1 MRRILLLVT
10 VFGVVATGCGRAGSD
25 GLAGP
30 AAAGTPI
37 DQRKVDVYEAAIRSL
52 AGTEGWFDP
61 VLIDDRICA
70 GAGDPMSETTDP
82 CTERFLNAEQAALLT
97 ALADLPH
104 VAFVHDADRI
114 TQRIFDGKLQG
125 AGLLAVGPLDG
136 DGDRVEVPGE
146 AYCGG
151 LCGH

>member
-10 VFGVVATGCGRAGSD
+10 VLGIVATGCGRVASGGS
-25 GLAGP
+25 GSSPTGG
-30 AAAGTPI
+30 GTPI
-37 DQRKVDVYEAAIRSL
+37 DQRKIDVYEAAIRSP
-52 AGTEGWFDP
+52 D
-61 VLIDDRICA
+61 
-70 GAGDPMSETTDP
+70 
-82 CTERFLNAEQAALLT
+82 AEQTALLT

-104 VAFVHDADRI
+104 VSFVHDVDRI

-151 LCGH
+151 LCGHSMTVVVERRPEGWAVSGTTGPVAIS